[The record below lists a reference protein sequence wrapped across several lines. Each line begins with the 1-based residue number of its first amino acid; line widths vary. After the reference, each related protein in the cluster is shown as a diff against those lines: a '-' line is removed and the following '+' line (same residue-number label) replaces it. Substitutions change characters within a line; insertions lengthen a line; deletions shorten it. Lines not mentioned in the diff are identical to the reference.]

1 MVVNSIKPTGALA
14 SILSNRTSGI
24 HYSPRTSIK
33 FDFASELFAGRT
45 PSLNLGEGKIHGAM
59 YYTVEPKWL
68 NWKKIETWAKSVYG
82 EPGDIWSNNC
92 ERWYMNNQKFWFR
105 KEADLTLFILKWS

>member
-1 MVVNSIKPTGALA
+1 MVVNSIKTIKPTGAPA

-24 HYSPRTSIK
+24 HYNPIRI
-33 FDFASELFAGRT
+33 
-45 PSLNLGEGKIHGAM
+45 PSLNLREGKIHGAM

-68 NWKKIETWAKSVYG
+68 NWKKIESWAKSVYG